1 MKQINIIGS
10 LLFSITFVSCTQSVN
25 NTNWSGM
32 EGNDDLELILIDNGA
47 GFLIKHYH
55 YGVDT
60 FNITFNQE
68 GDRVILSR
76 NDSIVSID
84 EPFVLND
91 DKLVGKN
98 ITFIK
103 KDDEDI

>member
-1 MKQINIIGS
+1 MKHVNIIGS

-25 NTNWSGM
+25 NTNWAGI
-32 EGNDDLELILIDNGA
+32 EGHDDFELILRDNGT
-47 GFLIKHYH
+47 GFLIEHYS

-60 FNITFNQE
+60 FNITFSQK
-68 GDRVILSR
+68 GDRLILSR

-103 KDDEDI
+103 KRR